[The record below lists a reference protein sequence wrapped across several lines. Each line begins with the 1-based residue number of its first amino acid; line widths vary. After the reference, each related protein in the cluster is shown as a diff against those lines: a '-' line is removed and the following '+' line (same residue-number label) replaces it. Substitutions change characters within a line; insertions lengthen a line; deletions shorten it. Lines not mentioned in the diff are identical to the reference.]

1 MESWGELNF
10 ILLIYTNA
18 SQLTC
23 SLIGPPALAKRVLWI
38 MFVLLSGIFTGM
50 SSFVFSGTQH
60 GIRGPY
66 GVMTELDFWKNYFF
80 SQKWGKLAKPG
91 VLWMYMKILLLFFFS
106 IWSIIE
112 VYINFCMLGKI
123 FENFGSWDMCQN
135 LLGQSDY
142 RIFKSTTSLE
152 QNDEVWF
159 FTCWY
164 SFIEIKSWL
173 KNIGMGVVINGF
185 VHSEI

>member
-1 MESWGELNF
+1 
-10 ILLIYTNA
+10 
-18 SQLTC
+18 
-23 SLIGPPALAKRVLWI
+23 
-38 MFVLLSGIFTGM
+38 
-50 SSFVFSGTQH
+50 
-60 GIRGPY
+60 
-66 GVMTELDFWKNYFF
+66 
-80 SQKWGKLAKPG
+80 
-91 VLWMYMKILLLFFFS
+91 
-106 IWSIIE
+106 
-112 VYINFCMLGKI
+112 MLGKI

-159 FTCWY
+159 FTCLY

-185 VHSEI
+185 AHSEI